1 MDGIKTILFFI
12 MDHFNI
18 YSLIIFYSLVFWKA
32 CILKLP
38 ECCLML

>member
-12 MDHFNI
+12 VAHFNI
-18 YSLIIFYSLVFWKA
+18 FSLIFLYSLVFWKA
-32 CILKLP
+32 CILKLF